1 MTYQSSVP
9 VVADAYKSS
18 SYKDELVLAALWLS
32 WAASANYTGSNITSE
47 CYDLS
52 SLFKVGL

>member
-32 WAASANYTGSNITSE
+32 WAAGANYTGSNITSE